1 MTLPP
6 GYEGNLSSN
15 IVCKF
20 KKSLYGKSTSKPA
33 TTPIDLNHKFCM
45 EGEVIVDREMYQRL
59 IGHLLY
65 LTHSRLDISYGVSI
79 LKCYYL
85 KGTPGKGVLF
95 KHSEEVNIEMFID
108 VDYVGS
114 MIDQKSTSGHLTFID
129 GNLVTWRSKKQ
140 NVVAHSSAKVELRAF
155 AQGVCERDFELQY
168 ICKICQQPEDS
179 CFQIR
184 TIS

>member
-1 MTLPP
+1 MEEVYMTLPP

-79 LKCYYL
+79 LSQCTHQSKETHLYAAYR
-85 KGTPGKGVLF
+85 
-95 KHSEEVNIEMFID
+95 
-108 VDYVGS
+108 
-114 MIDQKSTSGHLTFID
+114 KSTSGHLTFID

-140 NVVAHSSAKVELRAF
+140 NVVAHSSAKLAVMVTK
-155 AQGVCERDFELQY
+155 GV
-168 ICKICQQPEDS
+168 S
-179 CFQIR
+179 G
-184 TIS
+184 T